1 MVLLK
6 TEKKS
11 VDEIR
16 HWDFRNLLYLHLG
29 SVWVWF
35 LDQIDGTSQRKS
47 TQCKDSYF
55 YCQGP
60 LIPCES
66 WYFRYLT
73 WQKSTFFTELLFWQE
88 VHKARKVIPPRTD
101 VAWLMVAEGGEDT
114 GLRSG
119 NAFHD
124 RHTGWLKHQECL
136 HRAQLTLAGAGALS
150 SLLVAL
156 WEWWCLKLELGA
168 DAARRSDFEAAYHME
183 DGVVGKLLMVKW
195 VVAQTRVQLWNC

>member
-16 HWDFRNLLYLHLG
+16 HWDFRNFFYLRLG
-29 SVWVWF
+29 SMWVWF

-47 TQCKDSYF
+47 MQWKNSYF

-60 LIPCES
+60 LIQCES

-114 GLRSG
+114 GLQSVG

-124 RHTGWLKHQECL
+124 RLGWLEPPGVPSSSSTDPCG
-136 HRAQLTLAGAGALS
+136 RRGTVILAGCIVGRNCDVW
-150 SLLVAL
+150 SLNLEPML
-156 WEWWCLKLELGA
+156 PGGQILKLPTTWKTV
-168 DAARRSDFEAAYHME
+168 S
-183 DGVVGKLLMVKW
+183 
-195 VVAQTRVQLWNC
+195 